1 MIHDFLETG
10 KEKNVSTS
18 KKFTMFMVMIAT
30 IAAITYLASRDIA
43 TVFGVAL
50 LATTLAIIISL
61 LSASKV
67 ADTVTTLVLVVVFL
81 VLAVALSPSLG
92 VPPL

>member
-1 MIHDFLETG
+1 
-10 KEKNVSTS
+10 
-18 KKFTMFMVMIAT
+18 MVMIAT